1 MNMESLQKGNSA
13 EQTLSQS
20 LSILVCTSSLQVLL
34 RIAPQSSF
42 AFFSFLTKIYL
53 KIESSLVILEHKE
66 EAIEFKF

>member
-20 LSILVCTSSLQVLL
+20 LSILVCTSLQILL

-42 AFFSFLTKIYL
+42 ALFSFLTKIYL